1 MREWSQVGAREG
13 GQEAEGRGTV
23 LEGPR
28 VGMEAW
34 PAELAEAGLEPL
46 HLWLGRP
53 GHAYVKHIVPDS
65 PAAKSGLIR
74 EGDRLVALRCM
85 QGDLIPTK
93 NWPLRN
99 LVELLVGEAGEAI
112 ELVLQRPWAP
122 EAAEREAHKRKRMI
136 QYALEARE
144 ARHGLRAASGADEA
158 AETSLER
165 LLDLAEGKMET
176 VRVCL
181 IRHARRSYLP
191 PATAAGEPNRLLT
204 EPSLGGVPAVERVM
218 QGTSAVPPLLWAA
231 ARAQLQAEIQA
242 LASLDA
248 PPALL
253 HPLPTP
259 LVDAWRGAGGE
270 EEDVWEELERQGEE
284 EDADGGAE
292 EDGVSE
298 QERAEAPELAAMHA
312 WQARQQVPL

>member
-1 MREWSQVGAREG
+1 M
-13 GQEAEGRGTV
+13 

-99 LVELLVGEAGEAI
+99 LVELVVGEAGEAI
-112 ELVLQRPWAP
+112 ELVLQRPWTA

-136 QYALEARE
+136 KYALEARE

-158 AETSLER
+158 VETSLER

-181 IRHARRSYLP
+181 IRHARRSYLSA
-191 PATAAGEPNRLLT
+191 ATASGEPNRLLT
-204 EPSLGGVPAVERVM
+204 EASLGGVPAVERVM
-218 QGTSAVPPLLWAA
+218 QGTRPLPPLLWAA

-242 LASLDA
+242 FASLDP

-259 LVDAWRGAGGE
+259 LVDAWRAAGGE
-270 EEDVWEELERQGEE
+270 DEAVWEDLERQGEDE
-284 EDADGGAE
+284 EADACPE
-292 EDGVSE
+292 EEEVASE
-298 QERAEAPELAAMHA
+298 QESAEAPERAA